1 MPKLPV
7 VKADKLLKT
16 LKKLGFVKY
25 HQVGSHIQMKHPDGR
40 RTTIP
45 YHPKHEI
52 RKGTLKAIIDDLD
65 ITVEELIKALKKEFN
80 AQWYPIHLVL
90 KIWPFFS

>member
-16 LKKLGFVKY
+16 LQKLGFVKF
-25 HQVGSHIQMKHPDGR
+25 HQVGSHIQLKHPDGR

-45 YHPKHEI
+45 YHPKQEI
-52 RKGTLKAIIDDLD
+52 RKGTLKSIIDDLE
-65 ITVEELIKALKKEFN
+65 ISVEEFITALKK
-80 AQWYPIHLVL
+80 
-90 KIWPFFS
+90 

>member
-16 LKKLGFVKY
+16 LLKLGFEKH
-25 HQVGSHIQMKHPDGR
+25 HQAGSHIQLKHSDGR

-45 YHPKHEI
+45 YHPKQEI
-52 RKGTLKAIIDDLD
+52 RKGTLKSIIADIDL
-65 ITVEELIKALKKEFN
+65 TVEEFIAALK
-80 AQWYPIHLVL
+80 
-90 KIWPFFS
+90 

>member
-16 LKKLGFVKY
+16 LLKLGFEKH
-25 HQVGSHIQMKHPDGR
+25 HQVGSHIQLKHADGR

-45 YHPKHEI
+45 YHPKQEI
-52 RKGTLKAIIDDLD
+52 RKGTLKSIIDDINL
-65 ITVEELIKALKKEFN
+65 TVEEFIA
-80 AQWYPIHLVL
+80 VL
-90 KIWPFFS
+90 K